1 MGMTSYGKESWEG
14 RWERALAEHGDRVAQ
29 RPPSATLTVEVAD
42 LPPGRALDAGCGHG
56 AESLWLAAQGWR
68 VTGLDFSATAL
79 EFARTSAEAMGPE
92 LAGRIDWVEADLGFW
107 APPPARYD
115 LVACLY
121 VHVAGSVE
129 DMVRRIAAGVAP
141 GGTLLMAGH
150 QPVDP
155 ATGEPTAAAGQRQ
168 VSVEAARAALEGDDW
183 EVPVAEERR
192 RPESASPGVD
202 AVIRARRLG

>member
-1 MGMTSYGKESWEG
+1 MRRGTDISDRGPAPIVILFMGMTSYGKESWEG

-29 RPPSATLTVEVAD
+29 RPPSATLTVEAAD

-129 DMVRRIAAGVAP
+129 DMVRPIAAA
-141 GGTLLMAGH
+141 L
-150 QPVDP
+150 
-155 ATGEPTAAAGQRQ
+155 RQ
-168 VSVEAARAALEGDDW
+168 AARC
-183 EVPVAEERR
+183 
-192 RPESASPGVD
+192 
-202 AVIRARRLG
+202 